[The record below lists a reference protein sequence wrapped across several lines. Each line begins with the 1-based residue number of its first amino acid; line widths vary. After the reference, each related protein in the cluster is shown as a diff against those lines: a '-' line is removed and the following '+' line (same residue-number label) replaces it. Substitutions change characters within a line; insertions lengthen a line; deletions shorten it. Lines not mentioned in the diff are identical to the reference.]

1 MKQQNLQ
8 GATVFDCRLKNIPCQ
23 IAYWNRELYSVLDRK
38 GYDAMWLQRQ
48 VEDYEIQ
55 ELIAEDR
62 RDRREMCDE

>member
-1 MKQQNLQ
+1 MRNVQ
-8 GATVFDCRLKNIPCQ
+8 GATVFECRLKNIPCQ
-23 IAYWNRELYSVLDRK
+23 IAYWNIEMYAVLDRK

>member
-1 MKQQNLQ
+1 MKNVQ
-8 GATVFDCRLKNIPCQ
+8 GATVFECRLKNIPCQ
-23 IAYWNRELYSVLDRK
+23 IAYWNIEMYAVLDRK

-62 RDRREMCDE
+62 RERREMCDE

>member
-8 GATVFDCRLKNIPCQ
+8 NATVFDCRLKNIPCQ

-38 GYDAMWLQRQ
+38 GYNAPWLEAK
-48 VEDYEIQ
+48 VESWEIE

-62 RDRREMCDE
+62 RERREMCDE

>member
-8 GATVFDCRLKNIPCQ
+8 NATVFDCRLKNIPCQ
-23 IAYWNRELYSVLDRK
+23 IAYWGRELYSVLDRK
-38 GYDAMWLQRQ
+38 GYHAPWLEAK
-48 VEDYEIQ
+48 VESWEIE

>member
-1 MKQQNLQ
+1 MRNVQ

-23 IAYWNRELYSVLDRK
+23 IAYWNIELYAVLDRK

>member
-23 IAYWNRELYSVLDRK
+23 IAYWNIEMYAVLDRK

-62 RDRREMCDE
+62 RDRREVCDE

>member
-1 MKQQNLQ
+1 MRNVQ
-8 GATVFDCRLKNIPCQ
+8 GATVFECRLKNIPCQ
-23 IAYWNRELYSVLDRK
+23 IAYWNIEMYAVLDRK

-62 RDRREMCDE
+62 HERREICDE

>member
-1 MKQQNLQ
+1 MRNVR

-23 IAYWNRELYSVLDRK
+23 IAYWNIEMYAVLDRK

-62 RDRREMCDE
+62 RERREMCDE

>member
-1 MKQQNLQ
+1 MRNVQ

-23 IAYWNRELYSVLDRK
+23 IAYWNIEMYAVLDRK

>member
-8 GATVFDCRLKNIPCQ
+8 SATVFDCRLKNIPCQ

-38 GYDAMWLQRQ
+38 GYHAPWLEAK
-48 VEDYEIQ
+48 VESWEIAD
-55 ELIAEDR
+55 LIAEDR

>member
-1 MKQQNLQ
+1 MRNVQ
-8 GATVFDCRLKNIPCQ
+8 GATVFECRLKNIPCQ
-23 IAYWNRELYSVLDRK
+23 IAYWNIEMYAVLDRK

-62 RDRREMCDE
+62 RERREMCDE